1 MSSSYVFTTLA
12 PATACQV
19 AVDTKLVF
27 PWPGLDVGG
36 GIHAP
41 PSQSQTTTYAQVTP
55 HPTVVGSYLYPAD
68 SVTTPILSVGPT
80 AVTLPAPVPTP
91 VGAVVVI

>member
-1 MSSSYVFTTLA
+1 MSTSYVFTSLA
-12 PATACQV
+12 DATAAKI
-19 AVDTKLVF
+19 AVDNYLGMPIAGTDI
-27 PWPGLDVGG
+27 GLGA
-36 GIHAP
+36 HAP

-91 VGAVVVI
+91 VGAVVVL